1 MGSIVFGRKKHNTN
15 KQIRCRSVIFT
26 ALFLFISASLTVF
39 ASESEEAMPLIKLLE
54 IKGVKKIEEESM
66 RAKIK
71 SKVGDPLSQK
81 FIRSDIETLYGLGYF
96 DDVRVEIELFE
107 DGIKLIFLFKEK
119 PAIVS
124 IDFQGNNEIETDD
137 LKEKITITPGAIANQ
152 LLIADNAERIISFYQ
167 SEGYWRAKVLPVT
180 RYISEDKVALT
191 FQIEEGQEVTIDEII
206 IVGNKNVSAGDIK
219 DAMET
224 KERWFFSFIT
234 GSGIYKKDEIKAD
247 IERIR
252 ELYHS
257 RGYIYVVIAEPEI
270 TLSRD
275 KTELY
280 IKISISEKDQYKIGE
295 VSLSGNTVFK
305 STKLYE
311 YIETTPG
318 KIFNRSALRNDIDN
332 ILDLYMERGY
342 ARADIDPLIEIND
355 KEKLVDVVFSIT
367 EGEIYRIG
375 RIEIRG
381 NEKTRDKVIRRE
393 IRLDE
398 GDIYNHKLLK
408 RSRQRLANLN
418 YFKSVDLV
426 TKPSRGEK
434 LIDIDVKVEE
444 KLTGMLTIGGGYSSV
459 DKFIVMGEIMQA
471 NLFGKGLYLKI
482 RADLSASRK
491 NYNISLRDPW
501 FMDKPISASVS
512 IYNETFEYPDY
523 DKDAIGASVGF
534 GKELSEYVRAN
545 ITYNFEN
552 VKISG
557 ISEDASTLIKE
568 QAGSKITS
576 SISPAIWR
584 DTRDNYLD
592 PTSGSRNALY
602 TTYAGI
608 GGDNYFG
615 KVLVDSIWYFPVIW
629 NTTFSVRGRVGYA
642 SGFPGKKLP
651 LYERFYVGGINT
663 VRGLGFGEG
672 GPRDEE
678 GEKIGGKTEIIFNT
692 ELIFPIEENINLKG
706 VLFFDAGRSFDK
718 TEYVSLGKLRPT
730 TGFGLRWLSPFGP
743 IRLEWGFNLSQKSDE
758 SSSKIEFT
766 MGGLF

>member
-1 MGSIVFGRKKHNTN
+1 
-15 KQIRCRSVIFT
+15 
-26 ALFLFISASLTVF
+26 
-39 ASESEEAMPLIKLLE
+39 
-54 IKGVKKIEEESM
+54 
-66 RAKIK
+66 
-71 SKVGDPLSQK
+71 
-81 FIRSDIETLYGLGYF
+81 
-96 DDVRVEIELFE
+96 
-107 DGIKLIFLFKEK
+107 
-119 PAIVS
+119 
-124 IDFQGNNEIETDD
+124 
-137 LKEKITITPGAIANQ
+137 
-152 LLIADNAERIISFYQ
+152 
-167 SEGYWRAKVLPVT
+167 
-180 RYISEDKVALT
+180 
-191 FQIEEGQEVTIDEII
+191 
-206 IVGNKNVSAGDIK
+206 
-219 DAMET
+219 MET

-234 GSGIYKKDEIKAD
+234 GSGIYKKDEMKAD

-257 RGYIYVVIAEPEI
+257 RGYIYVVVAEPEI
-270 TLSRD
+270 TLSQD

-280 IKISISEKDQYKIGE
+280 IKISISENDQFKIGE
-295 VSLSGNTVFK
+295 VSLNGNTVFK
-305 STKLYE
+305 STELYE

-342 ARADIDPLIEIND
+342 ARADIDPLIEINA

-375 RIEIRG
+375 RIEISG
-381 NEKTRDKVIRRE
+381 NKKTRDKVIRRE

-408 RSRQRLANLN
+408 RSRQRLVNLN
-418 YFKSVDLV
+418 YFKSVELA
-426 TKPSRGEK
+426 TMPSIGEK
-434 LIDIDVKVEE
+434 LIDVDVKVEE
-444 KLTGMLTIGGGYSSV
+444 KLTGMLTIGGGYSSI
-459 DKFIVMGEIMQA
+459 DKFIVTGEIMQA
-471 NLFGKGLYLKI
+471 NLFGKGLYLKL

-501 FMDKPISASVS
+501 FMDRPISASVS
-512 IYNETFEYPDY
+512 IYNETFEYLDY
-523 DKDAIGASVGF
+523 DKDALGASVGF
-534 GKELSEYVRAN
+534 GKELSEYVGAN
-545 ITYNFEN
+545 IIYNFEN
-552 VKISG
+552 VKIFG
-557 ISEDASTLIKE
+557 ITEDASTLIKE
-568 QAGSKITS
+568 QEGKKITS
-576 SISPAIWR
+576 SISPAIWK

-615 KVLVDSIWYFPVIW
+615 KVLVDSIWYFPAIW
-629 NTTFSVRGRVGYA
+629 NITFSVRGRVGYA

-718 TEYVSLGKLRPT
+718 TEYVSVGKLRPT

-758 SSSKIEFT
+758 SASKIEFS
-766 MGGLF
+766 MGGIF

>member
-1 MGSIVFGRKKHNTN
+1 MFGGEKHNTN
-15 KQIRCRSVIFT
+15 KLMRCCSVIFM
-26 ALFLFISASLTVF
+26 ALFLFILVSLTVY
-39 ASESEEAMPLIKLLE
+39 ASESEEAVPLIKLLE

-66 RAKIK
+66 RTKIK

-81 FIRSDIETLYGLGYF
+81 SVRSDIETLYGLGYF
-96 DDVRVEIELFE
+96 DDVKVEIEPFE
-107 DGIKLIFLFKEK
+107 DGIKLIFIFKEK
-119 PAIVS
+119 PAIIS
-124 IDFQGNNEIETDD
+124 IDFQGNKEIETDD
-137 LKEKITITPGAIANQ
+137 LKEEITITPGAIANQ

-167 SEGYWRAKVLPVT
+167 SEGYWRAKVLPVI
-180 RYISEDKVALT
+180 RNISEDKVALT
-191 FQIEEGQEVTIDEII
+191 FHIEEGQEVTIDEII
-206 IVGNKNVSAGDIK
+206 IVSNKNVSADDIK
-219 DAMET
+219 DIMET

-234 GSGIYKKDEIKAD
+234 GSGIYKKDEMKAD
-247 IERIR
+247 IERIE

-257 RGYIYVVIAEPEI
+257 RGYIYVVVAEPEI
-270 TLSRD
+270 TLSQD

-280 IKISISEKDQYKIGE
+280 IKISISENDQFEIGE

-305 STKLYE
+305 STELYE

-342 ARADIDPLIEIND
+342 ARADIDPVIEINA

-375 RIEIRG
+375 RIEISG
-381 NEKTRDKVIRRE
+381 NKKTRDKVIRRE

-408 RSRQRLANLN
+408 RSRQRLVNLN
-418 YFKSVDLV
+418 YFKSVELA
-426 TKPSRGEK
+426 TIPSIGEK
-434 LIDIDVKVEE
+434 LIDVDVKVEE
-444 KLTGMLTIGGGYSSV
+444 KLTGMLTIGGGYSSI
-459 DKFIVMGEIMQA
+459 DKFIVTGEIMQA
-471 NLFGKGLYLKI
+471 NLFGKGLYLKL

-512 IYNETFEYPDY
+512 IYNETFEYLDY
-523 DKDAIGASVGF
+523 DKDALGVSVGF
-534 GKELSEYVRAN
+534 GKELSEYVGAN
-545 ITYNFEN
+545 IVYNFEN
-552 VKISG
+552 VKIFG
-557 ISEDASTLIKE
+557 ITEDASTLIKE
-568 QAGSKITS
+568 QEGKKITS
-576 SISPAIWR
+576 SISPAIWK

-615 KVLVDSIWYFPVIW
+615 KVLVDSIWYFPTIW
-629 NTTFSVRGRVGYA
+629 NITFSVRGRVGYA

-692 ELIFPIEENINLKG
+692 ELIFPIEENMNLKG

-718 TEYVSLGKLRPT
+718 TEYVSVGKLRPT

-758 SSSKIEFT
+758 NSNKIEFT